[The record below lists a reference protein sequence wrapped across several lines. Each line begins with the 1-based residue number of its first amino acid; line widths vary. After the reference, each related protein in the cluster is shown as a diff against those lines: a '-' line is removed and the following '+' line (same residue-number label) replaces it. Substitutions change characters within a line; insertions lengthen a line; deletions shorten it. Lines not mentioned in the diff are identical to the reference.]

1 MITFIDQL
9 GQMIYK
15 QGNQRNH
22 MQMDSSEG
30 ELNYSEL
37 ISD

>member
-1 MITFIDQL
+1 MINCQI
-9 GQMIYK
+9 IYK
-15 QGNQRNH
+15 QGNQRNK

-30 ELNYSEL
+30 KLNYNEL

>member
-1 MITFIDQL
+1 MINC
-9 GQMIYK
+9 QMIYE
-15 QGNQRNH
+15 QGNQRNC

-30 ELNYSEL
+30 ELNHNEL